1 MKATTNRK
9 DRREL
14 EVILR
19 KRKSDIINSLT
30 PDTLKLWELAE
41 KNLQWVVGDPIK
53 TSCGFVVDFSHFD
66 LIVATA
72 KFTADDKKSDLLM
85 LQRFWITLYPYV
97 DNVIRNLNHYKAK
110 FREMYDIEE
119 VTLYKYA
126 IQNLELQ
133 CRQEFMKDY
142 PELEKDFVAY
152 HEDFKAKSDKKI
164 AEIKEQ
170 EEKRMA
176 NRKEREDKKKKRN
189 KLQAFADKLGM

>member
-19 KRKSDIINSLT
+19 KRKSDILNSLNA
-30 PDTLKLWELAE
+30 DTLKLWEEAE

-53 TSCGFVVDFSHFD
+53 TSCGFEVDFSHFD
-66 LIVATA
+66 LIIATA
-72 KFTADDKKSDLLM
+72 KFTPEDKKSDLLM
-85 LQRFWITLYPYV
+85 LQRFWITIYPYV

-110 FREMYDIEE
+110 FRELYDIEE

-133 CRQEFMKDY
+133 CRKEFMKKY
-142 PELEKDFVAY
+142 PELEEKFIVY
-152 HEDFKAKSDKKI
+152 HKEFKEESDKKI
-164 AEIKEQ
+164 AEMKEK
-170 EEKRMA
+170 EEKRLA
-176 NRKEREDKKKKRN
+176 NRLEREEKKKSRS